1 MGIEDTRVTLQD
13 GTLAGPYRQ
22 PRNVLQSLDGSIH
35 NDSVARPLGFRG
47 GTIGGVIHHEQF
59 APLMLRAFGR
69 RWFETGGISIYYLNA
84 ATDSERVRAFA
95 AQPPPAADDVQID
108 VWMDHEN
115 GMRVLEGT
123 ASIGRP
129 AEASH
134 LRRRFESRPE
144 PGEVRILAA
153 LPIGEQMP
161 ERTVRIDMEHQL
173 TRQPVITETSDW
185 YWTSSPWGGAIATPV
200 TMFRLLNRALVVRDQ
215 IPAAVGLY
223 GAIEVNLRRGPLLID
238 HDYVAQGRLLAAGET
253 PKSEY
258 LWWESTLREPGSDD
272 VVAELLMMH
281 RWMKR
286 SSELWAEEES

>member
-1 MGIEDTRVTLQD
+1 MAIEDTLITLEH

-22 PRNVLQSLDGSIH
+22 PRNILQTLEGSIH
-35 NDSVARPLGFRG
+35 NDSVAQPLGFRG

-59 APLMLRAFGR
+59 TPLMLRAFGR
-69 RWFETGGISIYYLNA
+69 RWFEAGGISVYYLNA

-95 AQPPPAADDVQID
+95 VQPPHDADHAQVDI
-108 VWMDHEN
+108 WMDHEN

-129 AEASH
+129 TEPSH
-134 LRRRFESRPE
+134 LRRRFESRPD
-144 PGEVRILAA
+144 PGEVRILAG

-161 ERTVRIDMEHQL
+161 ERIVRIDMEHQL
-173 TRQPVITETSDW
+173 TRRPVITEASGW
-185 YWTSSPWGGAIATPV
+185 YWGDSPWGGPIATPV

-238 HDYVAQGRLLAAGET
+238 HNYVA
-253 PKSEY
+253 
-258 LWWESTLREPGSDD
+258 
-272 VVAELLMMH
+272 
-281 RWMKR
+281 
-286 SSELWAEEES
+286 